1 MIIGLITR
9 ELRTSLLLSRYL
21 FSMLNNILSSLLCYY
36 ILRVCTSLFYSKN
49 RSIFTKNTS
58 LLYIRVYTRAK
69 NLHIPNAYINFAP
82 FFGFFGSVL
91 VIKILTKGTF

>member
-1 MIIGLITR
+1 M
-9 ELRTSLLLSRYL
+9 
-21 FSMLNNILSSLLCYY
+21 
-36 ILRVCTSLFYSKN
+36 
-49 RSIFTKNTS
+49 KNTS

-91 VIKILTKGTF
+91 VIKFLIKGTF